1 MAPETSD
8 GTAVPGVRAA
18 SGAAPREAG
27 RGTAGAPGVLSRR
40 RFLGAAA
47 GAAILGRALP
57 RQRRVDPYVLVLGVA
72 QDGGMPQTG
81 CYAPR
86 CERARERDQ
95 PRYVSSLAI
104 VEPDAGRYYLVDAS
118 PDLRHQM
125 DLIDDPGFRPRTQA
139 RRPFDG
145 IFLTHAHMGHYL
157 GLAELGREG
166 LGMAPTPC
174 YCTPEMARYLSS
186 NGPWSLL
193 VDEGRLDLRP
203 VEFERW
209 YEIDDT
215 LSARATPVPHRPE
228 FSDTVGWTFRGPN
241 RSLLYL
247 PDINSWE
254 AWERDVAEVVRGVD
268 VALLD
273 GSFYGPEEVPGR
285 NIEDIP
291 HPLVPHTMD
300 LLQDVARGESEVAFI
315 HLNNTNP
322 ALDEDS
328 EEAREIA
335 SRGFSVATEGQ
346 RFGL

>member
-1 MAPETSD
+1 MDRWSWMRSQRLA
-8 GTAVPGVRAA
+8 GGVMGF
-18 SGAAPREAG
+18 GAQRF
-27 RGTAGAPGVLSRR
+27 TRR
-40 RFLGAAA
+40 TFLGAAA
-47 GAAILGRALP
+47 GAALCGGWLP
-57 RQRRVDPYVLVLGVA
+57 RRRRAGPYVQVLGVA

-86 CERARERDQ
+86 CDRAREREQ

-104 VEPDAGRYYLVDAS
+104 VEPDAEGYYLVDAT
-118 PDLRHQM
+118 PDLPHQM
-125 DLIDDPGFRPRTQA
+125 DLIEDPGFRARAQA

-157 GLAELGREG
+157 GLAQLGREG
-166 LGMAPTPC
+166 LGMVATPC
-174 YCTPEMARYLSS
+174 YCSPEMARYLSS

-203 VEFERW
+203 VEFDRW
-209 YEIDDT
+209 YPISGT
-215 LSARATPVPHRPE
+215 LSAMATQVPHRPE
-228 FSDTVGWTFRGPN
+228 FSDTVGWTFRGPS

-247 PDINSWE
+247 PDIDSWE
-254 AWERDVAEVVRGVD
+254 AWDRDVAEVVRGVD

-273 GSFYGPEEVPGR
+273 ASFYGPEEVPGR

-300 LLQDVARGESEVAFI
+300 LLQDVARGGVQVAFI

-322 ALDEDS
+322 ALEES
-328 EEAREIA
+328 SAEAREITG
-335 SRGFSVATEGQ
+335 RGFSVAREGQ
-346 RFGL
+346 RFEL